1 MTLQGGEVSAVRGVP
16 GGGVAAVLPEALR
29 QGVRHL
35 LLQRLELPVRA
46 GIEALAFSTLG
57 ARAHHGH
64 PVRRSRGRRGHGG
77 GRTARRSWQGSQG
90 VHLPL
95 QLGARGRQAGRLLPL
110 QGSRAQD
117 RGDGLTLSRDRA
129 GCLPLQG
136 AVMVRQLLSWA
147 LEVRLWGAS
156 CPGRLPLELVE
167 ALGHDGHASAQLTAR

>member
-1 MTLQGGEVSAVRGVP
+1 M
-16 GGGVAAVLPEALR
+16 
-29 QGVRHL
+29 RHL
-35 LLQRLELPVRA
+35 PLQRLELPVRA
-46 GIEALAFSTLG
+46 GIEALTFGTLG

-77 GRTARRSWQGSQG
+77 GCAARSSWQGSPG

-95 QLGARGRQAGRLLPL
+95 QLGARSLKSGYLLSL

-136 AVMVRQLLSWA
+136 AVVRQVVSRA
-147 LEVRLWGAS
+147 LEVRPRGGS
-156 CPGRLPLELVE
+156 CPGRLPLKLVDT
-167 ALGHDGHASAQLTAR
+167 LGHDGHASAQMTAR